1 MYRFRNPS
9 VDIAGLSLAI
19 TLAISPPSIAQS
31 DISPGT
37 ANPPPVDQPGMGA
50 GAPDDQS
57 PMDASPPSDENAG
70 QTPPDAS
77 TPDDGT
83 KKNEGA
89 PDPD

>member
-9 VDIAGLSLAI
+9 LDIAGLSLAI
-19 TLAISPPSIAQS
+19 TLAISLPSIAQS
-31 DISPGT
+31 DTSPGA

-57 PMDASPPSDENAG
+57 TMDASPLSDEGAG

-83 KKNEGA
+83 KNNEGA

>member
-1 MYRFRNPS
+1 
-9 VDIAGLSLAI
+9 
-19 TLAISPPSIAQS
+19 
-31 DISPGT
+31 
-37 ANPPPVDQPGMGA
+37 MGA

-57 PMDASPPSDENAG
+57 PMSASPPSDENAG

-83 KKNEGA
+83 KKNEGI